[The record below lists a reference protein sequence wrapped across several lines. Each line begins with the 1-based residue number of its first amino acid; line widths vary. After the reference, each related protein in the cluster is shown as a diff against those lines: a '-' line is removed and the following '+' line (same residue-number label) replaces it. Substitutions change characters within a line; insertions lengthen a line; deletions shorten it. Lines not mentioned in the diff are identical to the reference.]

1 LLRHTSTLTNY
12 DFDSQVGVNIL
23 GHIFEHSLNEIE
35 TTTAK
40 LEGVDFDKQKSKRKK
55 DGIFYTPKFITKY
68 IVDNT
73 VGKLCNDKKEEL
85 EIEEEEYKKTRKGRR
100 NETIQ
105 KLKTRLA
112 NYRNWLLSLTI
123 LDPACGSGAF
133 LNQALDF
140 LIKEHTYID
149 ELETSLFGDSML
161 FPNIENTILENNI
174 YGVDINEESVDI
186 ARLSLWLRTAQ
197 RGRKLTTLNKNIK
210 CGNSLIDDPKVVGD
224 KAFKWRKEFPR
235 VFEKGGFDV
244 VVGNPPY
251 VQLQNN
257 KELSLKIKKL
267 GYKTYESTGDLYCLF
282 YEKGNDILRQG
293 GLLGYIT
300 SSKWMRANYGK
311 SMRQYLMRNTNPYI
325 LIELGAG
332 IFDSAVVDSNLIFFK
347 KEVIENIVISSLDL
361 VKLKNIRDFTSFEN
375 KFIDVFPM
383 DDSVWTIMAPVENS
397 IRQKIDA
404 KGIPLRDWDVKMNF
418 GIKTGYNEAFL
429 IDSETKNRIIK
440 EDPKS
445 SELIKP
451 LLRGRDIQRFYAK
464 FAEQWLISTFPA
476 LNIDI
481 DQYVG
486 IKKYLKSFGKRIEQ
500 SGEKGSR
507 KKTHNKWFETQ
518 DSISYYE
525 EFDNDLLIWKR
536 IGSILRF
543 SYGKYYCLDSTC
555 ILASNHNKYLLC
567 VFNSKMGHYLMKD
580 SPKTG
585 TGDLLVSVQAIEP
598 IKIPQIANE
607 LLFNNFADLMIEL
620 HKDIQKL
627 IDYFLK
633 YITSQYKVEVFSR
646 KLQNWHELEFGEFI
660 KELNKAIKKAGGD
673 KLSKMDEMDWMEVF
687 ETKKDEVQTLKAEI
701 DKTDKEIDRMVYELY
716 GLSKE
721 EIKIVEGK

>member
-1 LLRHTSTLTNY
+1 
-12 DFDSQVGVNIL
+12 
-23 GHIFEHSLNEIE
+23 
-35 TTTAK
+35 
-40 LEGVDFDKQKSKRKK
+40 
-55 DGIFYTPKFITKY
+55 
-68 IVDNT
+68 
-73 VGKLCNDKKEEL
+73 
-85 EIEEEEYKKTRKGRR
+85 
-100 NETIQ
+100 
-105 KLKTRLA
+105 
-112 NYRNWLLSLTI
+112 
-123 LDPACGSGAF
+123 
-133 LNQALDF
+133 
-140 LIKEHTYID
+140 
-149 ELETSLFGDSML
+149 
-161 FPNIENTILENNI
+161 
-174 YGVDINEESVDI
+174 
-186 ARLSLWLRTAQ
+186 
-197 RGRKLTTLNKNIK
+197 
-210 CGNSLIDDPKVVGD
+210 
-224 KAFKWRKEFPR
+224 
-235 VFEKGGFDV
+235 
-244 VVGNPPY
+244 
-251 VQLQNN
+251 
-257 KELSLKIKKL
+257 
-267 GYKTYESTGDLYCLF
+267 
-282 YEKGNDILRQG
+282 
-293 GLLGYIT
+293 
-300 SSKWMRANYGK
+300 
-311 SMRQYLMRNTNPYI
+311 MRNTNPYI